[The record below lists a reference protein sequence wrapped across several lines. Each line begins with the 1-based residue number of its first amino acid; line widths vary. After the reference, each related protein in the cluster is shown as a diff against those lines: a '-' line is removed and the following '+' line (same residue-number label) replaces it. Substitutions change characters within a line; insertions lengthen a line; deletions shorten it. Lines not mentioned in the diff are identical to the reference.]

1 MVLVLVQL
9 YGSPDNRV
17 MKRLAQLIS
26 PVALAIG
33 LISAAAAVALAIRGP
48 ITGLDLALT
57 VTAVAFVSTTLV
69 GMAVLRTSPANP
81 VGWILLV
88 AGAALP
94 VSMFGQVL
102 SDATYVFGRPAIPGL
117 VAVDLACG
125 FVGVFA
131 IPLVGLF
138 GLLLFPDGRLTA
150 PGTPLRRRTRWLTR
164 TCWVMLAGLVGYALF
179 SPSLVNISTSAVI
192 PNPIGVPG
200 GGIFLAFVLTLGL
213 VMAMTCAHLCGRVRA
228 AETPDQRRALT
239 LAAVAAAFVPAAFLA
254 CLGIGLAGGDT
265 AQVGVVE
272 NIGAV
277 AVAAAS
283 WYGIIRYGLFD
294 SRAVLSR
301 TLLYGSL
308 TVVVVAVYL
317 AATALLRRLF
327 AGDMPAV
334 VAAGL
339 AALAVLPLRDLLQRR
354 VNRLVFGLRD
364 DPVAAF
370 GLLGVRL
377 DAAAAPEEVL
387 PAVVRTVGEALRLRC
402 VSIEVGAEETARWGQ
417 WVDGARLELDL
428 PFAGESIGR
437 LTVQSRDPGEPFG
450 AAERSLLE
458 SLARQVSVAARAVA
472 LTQALQSSRE
482 RLVATREEER
492 RRLRRD
498 LHDGLGPTLAGIALG
513 IDTARRALPD
523 GTSPGTTDLLTSLRE
538 EAERAVTDIR
548 RIAYN
553 LRPPVLDERGLVG
566 AIREHANRVGGAIV
580 VVPVPLPPLPAAVE
594 VAAYRIAV
602 EAMTNASRHA
612 PGTAIEVSLSVN
624 GRLELQVADAG
635 AGLPPGFRAGVGL
648 RSMRERAAE
657 LGGECELNPREPHG
671 TVVRASLPLEPV
683 AS

>member
-1 MVLVLVQL
+1 ME
-9 YGSPDNRV
+9 
-17 MKRLAQLIS
+17 RLAQLSS
-26 PVALAIG
+26 PVALAVG
-33 LISAAAAVALAIRGP
+33 LLSAAAAVALAVRGP
-48 ITGLDLALT
+48 ISGLDLALT
-57 VTAVAFVSTTLV
+57 VTAAAFVSTTLV
-69 GMAVLRTSPANP
+69 GMAVLRTGPRNP

-94 VSMFGQVL
+94 LSVFGQVV

-117 VAVDLACG
+117 VAINLITG
-125 FVGVFA
+125 FAGIFGV
-131 IPLVGLF
+131 PLIALF
-138 GLLLFPDGRLTA
+138 GLLLFPDGRLA
-150 PGTPLRRRTRWLTR
+150 AAGTLPRRRTRWLAR
-164 TCWVMLAGLVGYALF
+164 TCWVMLAGLIAYSLF
-179 SPSLVNISTSAVI
+179 SPSLVNTTTSAAI
-192 PNPIGVPG
+192 PNPIGVPP
-200 GGIFLAFVLTLGL
+200 GGIFLIFVLAIGP
-213 VMAMTCAHLCGRVRA
+213 VSAMTCAHLFGRARA
-228 AETPDQRRALT
+228 ADTPDQRRALT
-239 LAAVAAAFVPAAFLA
+239 LAAAWGAFIPSAFLA
-254 CLGIGLAGGDT
+254 CLGIGIAGGDT

-272 NIGAV
+272 NLAAV
-277 AVAAAS
+277 AVAAAC

-308 TVVVVAVYL
+308 TVVVVTVYL
-317 AATALLRRLF
+317 AADALLRLLF
-327 AGDMPAV
+327 AGTVPAV
-334 VAAGL
+334 VAAALG
-339 AALAVLPLRDLLQRR
+339 ALAVLPLRDLLQRR

-377 DAAAAPEEVL
+377 DAAAAPEDVL

-402 VSIEVGAEETARWGQ
+402 VTIEVGQEEMARWGQ
-417 WVDGARLELDL
+417 EVDGARLELDL

-437 LTVQSRDPGEPFG
+437 LTVQARDPGEPFS
-450 AAERSLLE
+450 AADRSLLE
-458 SLARQVSVAARAVA
+458 SLASQVSVAARAVA
-472 LTQALQSSRE
+472 LTQALQASRE

-513 IDTARRALPD
+513 IDTARRGLPD
-523 GTSPGTTDLLTSLRE
+523 GSPGGTADLLIALRE
-538 EAERAVTDIR
+538 EAEQAVADIR

-553 LRPPVLDERGLVG
+553 LRPPVLDEMGLVD
-566 AIREHANRVGGAIV
+566 AIREHATRLGGATV
-580 VVPVPLPPLPAAVE
+580 LVPAPLPPLPAAVE

-657 LGGECELNPREPHG
+657 LGGECELNPRDPHG